1 MKKGKKRKRK
11 NNMKNT
17 EQKRIRGRKDNE
29 ENVEKERRI
38 NLGKKEGEQESKS
51 CCRQSRFAQI
61 YGDGNENNPHHD

>member
-38 NLGKKEGEQESKS
+38 NLGKKGRGGTRGTKKE
-51 CCRQSRFAQI
+51 
-61 YGDGNENNPHHD
+61 NEDKT